1 MYVKYQHLSQNVF
14 TFLASLQTSVMHP
27 FFKTWRRQTLILTTC
42 LTTLSCQC
50 SSLITLYNKWEFFSI
65 VASQYDVVVRSCTA
79 FVHPAMVDITVVS
92 KILVLYFRVQSCY
105 FETDLKTIYFSNCLI
120 FRVAFLNQKFLDF
133 FMSSS
138 DGPIDWWHIFCW
150 LTWILL
156 IMFLLEIILMHI
168 KKSNISLTCSAAFLC
183 QLNKLWRHIFILL
196 CQAYIL
202 FNCLRQ
208 NTRSHLNSI

>member
-1 MYVKYQHLSQNVF
+1 
-14 TFLASLQTSVMHP
+14 MHP

-138 DGPIDWWHIFCW
+138 DGPIDWWHIFC
-150 LTWILL
+150 
-156 IMFLLEIILMHI
+156 
-168 KKSNISLTCSAAFLC
+168 
-183 QLNKLWRHIFILL
+183 
-196 CQAYIL
+196 
-202 FNCLRQ
+202 
-208 NTRSHLNSI
+208 